1 MDAAGSSG
9 NHNGTDIVRIDQHV
23 QASADC
29 TFILVKQVRRFC
41 DTESFGTEFKSDCI
55 SAEHQRVVTKFETET
70 EKLSVGYAAP
80 VLWIDD
86 VPPEIPDNHRTT
98 QTKIEED

>member
-1 MDAAGSSG
+1 
-9 NHNGTDIVRIDQHV
+9 
-23 QASADC
+23 
-29 TFILVKQVRRFC
+29 
-41 DTESFGTEFKSDCI
+41 
-55 SAEHQRVVTKFETET
+55 VVTKFETET

-86 VPPEIPDNHRTT
+86 VPPEIPDNRRTT

>member
-29 TFILVKQVRRFC
+29 TFILAEQVRRFC
-41 DTESFGTEFKSDCI
+41 DTESFGTEFKSECI
-55 SAEHQRVVTKFETET
+55 SAEHQRVVTKLETET

-86 VPPEIPDNHRTT
+86 VTPEIPDNRRTT